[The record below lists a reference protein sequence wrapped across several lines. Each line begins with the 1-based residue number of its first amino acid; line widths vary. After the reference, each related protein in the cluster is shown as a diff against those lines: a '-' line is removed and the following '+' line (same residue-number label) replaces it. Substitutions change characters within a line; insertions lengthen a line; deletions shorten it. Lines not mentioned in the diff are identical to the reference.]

1 MKNPEAQMAG
11 GKLRKEIN
19 LIILIA
25 IMVGLNIGGSL
36 FVLTGIA
43 AGLTG
48 PSLFIAQLVSA
59 LPILLALVPYL
70 MLTSAIPTT
79 CANYQYAKLF
89 SYPLA
94 VAAWM
99 VLFIAIPIG
108 MLPLFG
114 ILSGKFVAMLIPG
127 LPILVTAIVL
137 MTLFYV
143 VNILGIK
150 VAAYMQLISVAVLFV
165 ALIVFI
171 APGIP
176 AIEMQNL
183 TPLFPGG
190 VIGVIGASAL
200 LYTLLAGG
208 LFGIELGD
216 EIKNGKSI
224 IPKALIIS
232 MAIVIIIYLL
242 IEIVAVGVMDWRLF
256 AEAEDLAAPAKEFL
270 SGSMLSFF
278 IIGGGIL
285 ASITTINLTLTAAG
299 RYALA
304 FARDGFFPGIFGS
317 INKRFGTPHW
327 GLTLVFVLSVV
338 TLLVNPPLKV
348 LGSIL
353 NFGLLF
359 IITLVLLAAF
369 RLPRKHPE
377 IYEKARLK
385 FSPKIIT
392 VTSLSAIAINIIFM
406 CVLAVGMMT
415 SEDSKWTFPLF
426 VIAAVIGLIVYF
438 VKKRRM
444 GYVPTGV
451 VF

>member
-1 MKNPEAQMAG
+1 MKNPEAQMTG

-48 PSLFIAQLVSA
+48 PSLFIAQLISA

-150 VAAYMQLISVAVLFV
+150 VAAYI
-165 ALIVFI
+165 
-171 APGIP
+171 
-176 AIEMQNL
+176 
-183 TPLFPGG
+183 
-190 VIGVIGASAL
+190 
-200 LYTLLAGG
+200 
-208 LFGIELGD
+208 
-216 EIKNGKSI
+216 
-224 IPKALIIS
+224 
-232 MAIVIIIYLL
+232 
-242 IEIVAVGVMDWRLF
+242 
-256 AEAEDLAAPAKEFL
+256 
-270 SGSMLSFF
+270 
-278 IIGGGIL
+278 
-285 ASITTINLTLTAAG
+285 
-299 RYALA
+299 
-304 FARDGFFPGIFGS
+304 
-317 INKRFGTPHW
+317 
-327 GLTLVFVLSVV
+327 
-338 TLLVNPPLKV
+338 
-348 LGSIL
+348 
-353 NFGLLF
+353 
-359 IITLVLLAAF
+359 
-369 RLPRKHPE
+369 
-377 IYEKARLK
+377 
-385 FSPKIIT
+385 
-392 VTSLSAIAINIIFM
+392 
-406 CVLAVGMMT
+406 
-415 SEDSKWTFPLF
+415 
-426 VIAAVIGLIVYF
+426 
-438 VKKRRM
+438 
-444 GYVPTGV
+444 
-451 VF
+451 